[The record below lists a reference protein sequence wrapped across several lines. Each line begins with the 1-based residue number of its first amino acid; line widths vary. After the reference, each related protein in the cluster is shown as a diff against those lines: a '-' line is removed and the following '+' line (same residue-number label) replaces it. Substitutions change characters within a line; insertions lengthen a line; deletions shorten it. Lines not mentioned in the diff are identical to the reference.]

1 MARFLP
7 APPRAGLLLLALTL
21 GLGIAAPVEAT
32 FSIVARDPTTATLG
46 VAVQSKYF
54 GVGTVVPHARAGVGA
69 LATQAQGSLEHGRR
83 GLALLAEGVG
93 PTETLRRLL
102 ADDPLRNARQL
113 GIITLQGA
121 PLTHSGDQTL
131 PWSGGRSGAHYAV
144 QGNLLA
150 GPEVVAAMAA
160 AFESTPGALSSR
172 LVAALAA
179 GQAAGGDQRGRQ
191 SAALLVVRAG
201 AGYQGESD
209 RLIDL
214 RVDDHPAPIRELARL
229 LDIRLAQLALERCQA
244 LLAGDEA
251 ITAGDLARARTE
263 ALRATRLDPRNDTAW
278 LTLAMI
284 ETARGAP
291 TAAAAAGRHALLLN
305 PLLKRH
311 LVADGGE
318 PGLPPAVLER
328 LLENPGFRGL
338 WNALPTPEDV
348 AR

>member
-7 APPRAGLLLLALTL
+7 APARAGLSLVSLML
-21 GLGIAAPVEAT
+21 GLGIALPTEAT
-32 FSIVARDPTTATLG
+32 FSIVARDPATATLG

-69 LATQAQGSLEHGRR
+69 LATQARGSLEHGRR

-102 ADDPLRNARQL
+102 ADDPLRAERQL
-113 GIITLQGA
+113 GIITPQGT

-131 PWSGGRSGAHYAV
+131 PWSGGRTGMHYAV

-209 RLIDL
+209 RLVDL
-214 RVDDHPAPIRELARL
+214 RVDDHPAPIRELGRL
-229 LDIRLAQLALERCQA
+229 LDIRLAQLALARCQA
-244 LLAGDEA
+244 LLGAGEA
-251 ITAGDLARARTE
+251 TTAEDLARAHAE
-263 ALRATRLDPRNDTAW
+263 ALRATRLDPRNDNAW
-278 LTLAMI
+278 LTLAML

-291 TAAAAAGRHALLLN
+291 AAAAAAGRHALLLN
-305 PLLKRH
+305 PLLKRR
-311 LVADGGE
+311 LDAAGGE
-318 PGLPPAVLER
+318 HGLPPTLLQR
-328 LLENPGFRGL
+328 LLENPGFHDL
-338 WNALPTPEDV
+338 WSALPSPEES